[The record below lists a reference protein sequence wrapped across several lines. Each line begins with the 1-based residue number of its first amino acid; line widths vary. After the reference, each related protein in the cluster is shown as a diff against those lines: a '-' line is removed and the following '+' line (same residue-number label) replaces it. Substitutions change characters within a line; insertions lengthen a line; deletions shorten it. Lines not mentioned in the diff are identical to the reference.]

1 MTELITAERQ
11 MRYQAAFCIV
21 MIYSALSMDS
31 FENAKFKIDEAMRIF
46 SDNNMGRE
54 MPPIVSHNRIPIRDT
69 NQRKNS
75 LKSQIIPPF
84 YYH

>member
-31 FENAKFKIDEAMRIF
+31 FENAKFKIDEAKRIF
-46 SDNNMGRE
+46 SDNNME
-54 MPPIVSHNRIPIRDT
+54 MPPIVSY
-69 NQRKNS
+69 
-75 LKSQIIPPF
+75 KSDSDP
-84 YYH
+84 